1 MWAVAPRV
9 PSDTE
14 ARRWDKIAL
23 GPMPV
28 VTIISLTRLGWVFL
42 RVGALSFGGLGATL
56 ALIETSLVGRLAVL
70 TGGDIAEA
78 LTHTKLL
85 PGSTVVQVVAYL
97 GWRLRGW
104 PGSAVA
110 TTAFVLPSALA
121 MVALGYGYVHADV
134 LPRFAAVRRGV
145 VAVVIALLLGTMA
158 RLAAQTLKTPSARL
172 LALGA
177 FAVVVALPG
186 ASPWVVVS
194 AGLLGLLIYR
204 ERAA

>member
-1 MWAVAPRV
+1 MAP
-9 PSDTE
+9 
-14 ARRWDKIAL
+14 
-23 GPMPV
+23 
-28 VTIISLTRLGWVFL
+28 IISLTRLGWVFL
-42 RVGALSFGGLGATL
+42 RVGALSLGGLGATL
-56 ALIETSLVGRLAVL
+56 ALIETSLVGRVAVL
-70 TGGDIAEA
+70 TGGDITDA

-110 TTAFVLPSALA
+110 TTAFVLPSALG

-134 LPRFAAVRRGV
+134 LPGFAAVRRGV

-158 RLAAQTLKTPSARL
+158 RLAATLKTPSARL

-204 ERAA
+204 DRAA